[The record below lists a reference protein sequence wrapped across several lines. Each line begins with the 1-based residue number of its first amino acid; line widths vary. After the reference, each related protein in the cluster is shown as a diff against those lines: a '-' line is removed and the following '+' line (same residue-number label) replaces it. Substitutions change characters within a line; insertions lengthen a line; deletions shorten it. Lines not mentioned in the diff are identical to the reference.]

1 MANPIWAPSPE
12 RVAAAQVQSFIQRV
26 GVPDFQDLHRW
37 SVDRPDEF
45 WRDVWDF
52 VGFKAHRQPDRT
64 VDGIDRMPGARW
76 FPGARLNFAENLLRY
91 GDDREALVHWSESG
105 IRRALTFRELR
116 GEVRALAAALE
127 RDGVGAGD
135 RVAGLVA
142 NVPEAVVAML
152 AATSLGAIW
161 SSCSPDFG
169 VDAVVDR
176 FGQIR
181 PKVLFAVDGYRY
193 GGKPFG
199 CATRL
204 AQIARRIDSIERLVV
219 VPHLGAGTAEPPVPD
234 ATWFADY
241 RRPAS
246 TERFAALPFDHPAY
260 ILYSSG
266 TTGVPKCIVHG
277 AGGTL
282 IQHLKELV
290 LHVDL
295 RREDR
300 IFYFTSCGWM
310 MWNWL
315 VSGLAVGA
323 TVVLY
328 DGSPFHAGPTALL
341 DMADREG
348 VTVFG
353 TSAKYLSAIQKVGL
367 EPARTHRLEAL
378 RTILSTGS
386 PLAPESFDYVYG
398 HVKRDVSLASISGG
412 TDIVSCFALADP
424 TGPVYRGE
432 LQTAGLGMRVEV
444 FGDDGHPLPVG
455 CKGELVCTQA
465 FPSMPVGFWNDPDGS
480 RYRAAYFERFPGVW
494 HHGDYCERTEHGG
507 FKILGRSDTVL
518 NPGGVRTGTAEIYS
532 AVESMPEVL
541 EAVAVSWET
550 ADDEEI
556 ALFVRLSE
564 GISLDSRLV
573 RRIQGRVRETV
584 SPRHV
589 PKRIFEVDDI
599 PRTRSGKVAELA
611 VRSAVHGRPVK
622 NLQALEN
629 PSALDAY
636 ARFRG
641 PTGDV
646 AESSGGAGSR
656 SPTRRRP

>member
-1 MANPIWAPSPE
+1 MADPIWTPSPE
-12 RVAAAQVQSFIQRV
+12 RVAAAQVQGLIERV
-26 GVPDFQDLHRW
+26 GAPDFQALRRW
-37 SVDRPDEF
+37 SVDRPDDF
-45 WRDVWDF
+45 WRSVWDF
-52 VGFKAHRQPDRT
+52 VGIKACRQPDRT
-64 VDGIDRMPGARW
+64 VEGIDRMPGARW
-76 FPGARLNFAENLLRY
+76 FPGARLNFADNLLRY
-91 GDDREALVHWSESG
+91 DDDRDALVHWSECG
-105 IRRALTFRELR
+105 TRRTLTYRELR
-116 GEVRALAAALE
+116 SETCALASALE
-127 RDGVGAGD
+127 RDGIRTGD
-135 RVAGLVA
+135 RVAGLVS

-169 VDAVVDR
+169 ADAVVDR

-181 PKVLFAVDGYRY
+181 PKILFAVDGYRY
-193 GGKPFG
+193 GGKPFS
-199 CATRL
+199 CAARL
-204 AQIARRIDSIERLVV
+204 SQIARRIDSIERMVV
-219 VPHLGAGTAEPPVPD
+219 VPSLGDGYSQAVIPGQ
-234 ATWFADY
+234 TWYADY
-241 RRPAS
+241 RRPANGA
-246 TERFAALPFDHPAY
+246 RFAALPFDHPAY

-328 DGSPFHAGPTALL
+328 DGSPFHPGPTTLL

-348 VTVFG
+348 ITVFG
-353 TSAKYLSAIQKVGL
+353 TSAKYLSAIEKVGL
-367 EPARTHRLEAL
+367 EPTRTHRLDTL

-386 PLAPESFDYVYG
+386 PLAPESFDFVYRR
-398 HVKRDVSLASISGG
+398 VKRDVALASISGG

-444 FGDDGHPLPVG
+444 YGDDGRALPIG
-455 CKGELVCTQA
+455 RKGELVCTQA

-480 RYRAAYFERFPGVW
+480 KYRAAYFERFPGVW

-507 FKILGRSDTVL
+507 FKIWGRSDTVL
-518 NPGGVRTGTAEIYS
+518 NPGGVRIGTAEIYS

-541 EAVAVSWET
+541 EAVAVGWET

-556 ALFVRLSE
+556 ALFVRLSA
-564 GISLDSRLV
+564 GTPLDSRLAQ
-573 RRIQGRVRETV
+573 RIKERVRERV

-589 PKRIFEVDDI
+589 PKRIFRVDDI
-599 PRTRSGKVAELA
+599 PRTRSGKIAESA
-611 VRSAVHGRPVK
+611 VRSAIHGRPIK
-622 NLQALEN
+622 NLHALEN
-629 PSALDAY
+629 PGALETY
-636 ARFRG
+636 ARFRRANG
-641 PTGDV
+641 T
-646 AESSGGAGSR
+646 AARSR
-656 SPTRRRP
+656 G

>member
-1 MANPIWAPSPE
+1 MLMSMADPIWTPSPE
-12 RVAAAQVQSFIQRV
+12 RVATAQVQNLIERV
-26 GVPDFQDLHRW
+26 GAADFQALHRW
-37 SVDRPDEF
+37 SVNRPEEF
-45 WRDVWDF
+45 WRSVWDF
-52 VGFKAHRQPDRT
+52 VGIRACRQPDRT

-76 FPGARLNFAENLLRY
+76 FPGARLNFADNLLRY
-91 GDDREALVHWSESG
+91 DDDREALVHWSESG
-105 IRRALTFRELR
+105 TRRTLTYRELR
-116 GEVRALAAALE
+116 SEVCALASALE
-127 RDGVGAGD
+127 RDGVRAGD

-169 VDAVVDR
+169 ADAVVDR

-181 PKVLFAVDGYRY
+181 PKVLLAVDGYRY
-193 GGKPFG
+193 GGKPFS
-199 CATRL
+199 CASRL
-204 AQIARRIDSIERLVV
+204 AQIVRRIDSIKRMIV
-219 VPHLGAGTAEPPVPD
+219 VPSLVDGSSQAVIPG
-234 ATWFADY
+234 ATWYADY
-241 RRPAS
+241 RRPSSGA
-246 TERFAALPFDHPAY
+246 RFAALPFDHPAY

-266 TTGVPKCIVHG
+266 TTGIPKCIVHG

-341 DMADREG
+341 DMAEREG
-348 VTVFG
+348 ITVFG
-353 TSAKYLSAIQKVGL
+353 TSAKYLSAIEKVGL
-367 EPARTHRLEAL
+367 EPIRTHRLDAL

-386 PLAPESFDYVYG
+386 PLAPESFDYVYRR
-398 HVKRDVSLASISGG
+398 VKRDVALASISGG

-444 FGDDGHPLPVG
+444 YGDDGRALPIG
-455 CKGELVCTQA
+455 RKGELVCTQA

-480 RYRAAYFERFPGVW
+480 KYRAAYFERFPGVW
-494 HHGDYCERTEHGG
+494 HHGDYCERTEHAG
-507 FKILGRSDTVL
+507 FKIWGRSDTVL
-518 NPGGVRTGTAEIYS
+518 NPGGVRIGTAEIYS

-541 EAVAVSWET
+541 EAVAVGWET

-556 ALFVRLSE
+556 ALFVRLSA
-564 GISLDSRLV
+564 GTPLGSRLAQ
-573 RRIQGRVRETV
+573 RIRGRVRERV

-589 PKRIFEVDDI
+589 PKRIFQVDDI
-599 PRTRSGKVAELA
+599 PRTRSGKIAESA
-611 VRSAVHGRPVK
+611 VRSAIHGRPVK
-622 NLQALEN
+622 NLHALEN
-629 PSALDAY
+629 PGALEAY
-636 ARFRG
+636 TRFRRANG
-641 PTGDV
+641 T
-646 AESSGGAGSR
+646 AAQS
-656 SPTRRRP
+656 TN

>member
-1 MANPIWAPSPE
+1 MLMSMADPIWTPSPE
-12 RVAAAQVQSFIQRV
+12 RVATAQVQNLIERV
-26 GVPDFQDLHRW
+26 GAADFQALHRW
-37 SVDRPDEF
+37 SVNRPDEF
-45 WRDVWDF
+45 WRAVWDF
-52 VGFKAHRQPDRT
+52 VGIRACRQPDRT

-76 FPGARLNFAENLLRY
+76 FPGARLNFADNLLRY
-91 GDDREALVHWSESG
+91 DDDREALVHWSESG
-105 IRRALTFRELR
+105 TRRTLTYRALRS
-116 GEVRALAAALE
+116 EVCTLASALE
-127 RDGVGAGD
+127 RDGVRAGD

-169 VDAVVDR
+169 ADAVVDR

-181 PKVLFAVDGYRY
+181 PKVLLAVDGYRY
-193 GGKPFG
+193 GGKPFS
-199 CATRL
+199 CASRL
-204 AQIARRIDSIERLVV
+204 AQIVRRIDSIKRMIV
-219 VPHLGAGTAEPPVPD
+219 VPSLVDGSSQAVIPG
-234 ATWFADY
+234 ATWYADY
-241 RRPAS
+241 RRPSSGA
-246 TERFAALPFDHPAY
+246 RFAALPFDHPAY

-266 TTGVPKCIVHG
+266 TTGIPKCIVHG

-341 DMADREG
+341 DMAEREG
-348 VTVFG
+348 ITVFG
-353 TSAKYLSAIQKVGL
+353 TSAKYLSAIEKVGL
-367 EPARTHRLEAL
+367 EPIRTHRLDAL

-386 PLAPESFDYVYG
+386 PLAPESFDYVYRR
-398 HVKRDVSLASISGG
+398 VKRDVALASISGG

-444 FGDDGHPLPVG
+444 YGDDGRALPIG
-455 CKGELVCTQA
+455 RKGELVCTQA

-480 RYRAAYFERFPGVW
+480 KYRAAYFERFPGVW

-507 FKILGRSDTVL
+507 FKIWGRSDTVL
-518 NPGGVRTGTAEIYS
+518 NPGGVRIGTAEIYS

-541 EAVAVSWET
+541 EAVAVGWET

-556 ALFVRLSE
+556 ALFVRLSA
-564 GISLDSRLV
+564 GTPLGSRLAQ
-573 RRIQGRVRETV
+573 RIRGRVRERV

-589 PKRIFEVDDI
+589 PKRIFQVDDI
-599 PRTRSGKVAELA
+599 PRTRSGKIAESA
-611 VRSAVHGRPVK
+611 VRSAIHRQPVK
-622 NLQALEN
+622 NLHALEN
-629 PSALDAY
+629 PGALEAY
-636 ARFRG
+636 TRFRRANG
-641 PTGDV
+641 T
-646 AESSGGAGSR
+646 AAQS
-656 SPTRRRP
+656 TN

>member
-1 MANPIWAPSPE
+1 
-12 RVAAAQVQSFIQRV
+12 
-26 GVPDFQDLHRW
+26 
-37 SVDRPDEF
+37 
-45 WRDVWDF
+45 
-52 VGFKAHRQPDRT
+52 
-64 VDGIDRMPGARW
+64 MPGARW
-76 FPGARLNFAENLLRY
+76 FPGARLNFADNLLRY
-91 GDDREALVHWSESG
+91 DDDRDALVHWSECG
-105 IRRALTFRELR
+105 TRRALTYRELR
-116 GEVRALAAALE
+116 SEVCALASALE
-127 RDGVGAGD
+127 RDGVRAGD

-169 VDAVVDR
+169 ADAVVDR

-181 PKVLFAVDGYRY
+181 PKILFAVNGYRY
-193 GGKPFG
+193 GGKPFS
-199 CATRL
+199 CASRL
-204 AQIARRIDSIERLVV
+204 SRIARRIDSIERMVV
-219 VPHLGAGTAEPPVPD
+219 VPSLGDGSSQAVIPG
-234 ATWFADY
+234 ATWYADY
-241 RRPAS
+241 RRPANGA
-246 TERFAALPFDHPAY
+246 RFAALPFDHPAY

-328 DGSPFHAGPTALL
+328 DGSPFHPGPTTLL

-348 VTVFG
+348 ITVFG
-353 TSAKYLSAIQKVGL
+353 TSAKYLSAIEKVGL
-367 EPARTHRLEAL
+367 EPTRTHRLDTL

-386 PLAPESFDYVYG
+386 PLAPESFDFVYRR
-398 HVKRDVSLASISGG
+398 VKRDVALASISGG

-444 FGDDGHPLPVG
+444 YGDDGRALPIG
-455 CKGELVCTQA
+455 RKGELVCTQA

-480 RYRAAYFERFPGVW
+480 KYRAAYFERFPGVW

-507 FKILGRSDTVL
+507 FKIWGRSDTVL
-518 NPGGVRTGTAEIYS
+518 NPGGVRIGTAEIYS

-541 EAVAVSWET
+541 EAVAVGWET

-556 ALFVRLSE
+556 ALFVRLSA
-564 GISLDSRLV
+564 GTPLDSRLAQ
-573 RRIQGRVRETV
+573 RIKERVRERV

-589 PKRIFEVDDI
+589 PKRIFQVDDI
-599 PRTRSGKVAELA
+599 PRTRSGKIAESA
-611 VRSAVHGRPVK
+611 VRSAIHGRPIK
-622 NLQALEN
+622 NLHALEN
-629 PSALDAY
+629 PGALETY
-636 ARFRG
+636 ARFRRANG
-641 PTGDV
+641 T
-646 AESSGGAGSR
+646 AARSR
-656 SPTRRRP
+656 G

>member
-1 MANPIWAPSPE
+1 MADPIWTPSPE
-12 RVAAAQVQSFIQRV
+12 RVAAAQVRGLIERV
-26 GVPDFQDLHRW
+26 GATDFQALRRW
-37 SVDRPDEF
+37 SVDRPDDF
-45 WRDVWDF
+45 WRSVWDF
-52 VGFKAHRQPDRT
+52 VGIKACRQPDRT
-64 VDGIDRMPGARW
+64 VEGIDRMPGARW
-76 FPGARLNFAENLLRY
+76 FPGARLNFADNLLRY
-91 GDDREALVHWSESG
+91 DDDRDALVHWSECG
-105 IRRALTFRELR
+105 TRRTLTYRELR
-116 GEVRALAAALE
+116 SETCALASALE
-127 RDGVGAGD
+127 RDGVRAGD
-135 RVAGLVA
+135 RVAGLVS

-169 VDAVVDR
+169 ADAVVDR

-181 PKVLFAVDGYRY
+181 PKILLAVDGYRY
-193 GGKPFG
+193 GGKPFS
-199 CATRL
+199 CASRL
-204 AQIARRIDSIERLVV
+204 ARIARRIDSIERMVV
-219 VPHLGAGTAEPPVPD
+219 VPSLGDGSSQAVIPG
-234 ATWFADY
+234 ATWYADY
-241 RRPAS
+241 RRPANGA
-246 TERFAALPFDHPAY
+246 RFAALPFDHPAY

-328 DGSPFHAGPTALL
+328 DGSPFHPGPTTLL

-348 VTVFG
+348 ITVFG
-353 TSAKYLSAIQKVGL
+353 TSAKYLSAIEKVGL
-367 EPARTHRLEAL
+367 EPTRTHRLDTL

-386 PLAPESFDYVYG
+386 PLAPESFDFVYRR
-398 HVKRDVSLASISGG
+398 VKRDVALASISGG

-444 FGDDGHPLPVG
+444 YGADGRALPIG
-455 CKGELVCTQA
+455 RKGELVCTQA

-480 RYRAAYFERFPGVW
+480 KYRAAYFERFPGIW
-494 HHGDYCERTEHGG
+494 HHGDYCERTEPGG
-507 FKILGRSDTVL
+507 FRIWGRSDTVL
-518 NPGGVRTGTAEIYS
+518 NPGGVRIGTAEIYS

-541 EAVAVSWET
+541 EAVAVGWET

-556 ALFVRLSE
+556 ALFVRLSA
-564 GISLDSRLV
+564 GTPLDSRLAQ
-573 RRIQGRVRETV
+573 RIKERVRERV

-589 PKRIFEVDDI
+589 PKRIFQVDDI
-599 PRTRSGKVAELA
+599 PRTRSGKIAESA
-611 VRSAVHGRPVK
+611 VRSAIHGRPIK
-622 NLQALEN
+622 NLHALEN
-629 PSALDAY
+629 PGALETY
-636 ARFRG
+636 ARFRRANG
-641 PTGDV
+641 T
-646 AESSGGAGSR
+646 ATRSR
-656 SPTRRRP
+656 G

>member
-1 MANPIWAPSPE
+1 
-12 RVAAAQVQSFIQRV
+12 
-26 GVPDFQDLHRW
+26 
-37 SVDRPDEF
+37 
-45 WRDVWDF
+45 
-52 VGFKAHRQPDRT
+52 
-64 VDGIDRMPGARW
+64 MPGARW
-76 FPGARLNFAENLLRY
+76 FPGARLNFADNLLRY
-91 GDDREALVHWSESG
+91 DDDRDALVHWSECG
-105 IRRALTFRELR
+105 TRRTLTYRELR
-116 GEVRALAAALE
+116 SETCALASALE
-127 RDGVGAGD
+127 RDGIRTGD
-135 RVAGLVA
+135 RVAGVVS

-169 VDAVVDR
+169 ADAVVDR

-181 PKVLFAVDGYRY
+181 PKILFAVDGYRY
-193 GGKPFG
+193 GGKPFS
-199 CATRL
+199 CASRL
-204 AQIARRIDSIERLVV
+204 SQIARRIDSIERMVV
-219 VPHLGAGTAEPPVPD
+219 VPSLGDGSSQAVIPG
-234 ATWFADY
+234 ATWYADY
-241 RRPAS
+241 RRPANGA
-246 TERFAALPFDHPAY
+246 RFAALPFDHPAY

-328 DGSPFHAGPTALL
+328 DGSPFHPGPTTLL

-348 VTVFG
+348 ITVFG
-353 TSAKYLSAIQKVGL
+353 TSAKYLSAIEKVGL
-367 EPARTHRLEAL
+367 EPTRTHRLDTL

-386 PLAPESFDYVYG
+386 PLAPESFDFVYRR
-398 HVKRDVSLASISGG
+398 VKRDVALASISGG

-444 FGDDGHPLPVG
+444 YGDDGRALPIG
-455 CKGELVCTQA
+455 RKGELVCTQA

-480 RYRAAYFERFPGVW
+480 KYRAAYFERFPAVW
-494 HHGDYCERTEHGG
+494 HHGDYCERTERGG
-507 FKILGRSDTVL
+507 FKIWGRSDTVL
-518 NPGGVRTGTAEIYS
+518 NPGGVRIGTAEIYS

-541 EAVAVSWET
+541 EAVAVGWET

-556 ALFVRLSE
+556 ALFVRLSA
-564 GISLDSRLV
+564 GTPLDSRLAQ
-573 RRIQGRVRETV
+573 RIKERVRERV

-589 PKRIFEVDDI
+589 PKRIFQVDDI
-599 PRTRSGKVAELA
+599 PRTRSGKIAESA
-611 VRSAVHGRPVK
+611 VRSAIHGRPIK
-622 NLQALEN
+622 NLHALEN
-629 PSALDAY
+629 PGALETY
-636 ARFRG
+636 ARFRRANG
-641 PTGDV
+641 T
-646 AESSGGAGSR
+646 ATRSR
-656 SPTRRRP
+656 G